1 MNFRRLRAIARK
13 EFLHVL
19 RDVRSLI
26 LALALPLVMLLL
38 FGYALTLDV
47 DRIPA
52 YVYDQDRTPQSR
64 ELIDQF
70 RGSRYFQVIGA
81 VNAYRPIEQM
91 VDRSRILIGIV
102 VPREYSR
109 NLLAGKET
117 DVQILLDGS
126 DSNTASIA
134 LGYADAIIQNYA
146 ARLRSDAQMR
156 LGGQAM
162 KIPVN
167 TQVRVWYNSDLKSK
181 NYIVPGLIAVSMM
194 IIASLLTSLT
204 IAREW
209 ENGTLEQLLSTPVR
223 PMELVL
229 GKLLAYFVIGL
240 ADMLIC
246 LFVGVVV
253 FAVPFHGSVPFLFL
267 SSCVFLFG
275 ALCTGVL
282 ISAATR
288 SQLIAYQLSLL
299 TSFLP
304 AFLLSGFIYS
314 ITNMPRVIQIISYI
328 VPARYFIRIVTSVF
342 LKGVGGEVLYLE
354 LFFLL
359 VYATIVFIAASRKM
373 RQKLA

>member
-19 RDVRSLI
+19 RDVRSLM
-26 LALALPLVMLLL
+26 LALALPLVMLLM

-70 RGSRYFQVIGA
+70 RGSRYFQITGA
-81 VNAYRPIEQM
+81 VNDYGSIERM
-91 VDRSRILIGIV
+91 VDRSKILIGIV
-102 VPREYSR
+102 VPRDYSR
-109 NLLAGKET
+109 KLLEGRET

-134 LGYADAIIQNYA
+134 LGYADAIIQSFGA
-146 ARLRSDAQMR
+146 QLRSGAQMR
-156 LGGQAM
+156 LGGQPM
-162 KIPVN
+162 KIPVDVR
-167 TQVRVWYNSDLKSK
+167 TRVWYNSDLKSK

-209 ENGTLEQLLSTPVR
+209 ENGTMEQLLSTPVR

-229 GKLLAYFVIGL
+229 GKLLAYFTIGL
-240 ADMLIC
+240 LDMLIC

-253 FAVPFHGSVPFLFL
+253 FSVPFRGSIPFLFL

-275 ALCTGVL
+275 ALCTGVF

-314 ITNMPRVIQIISYI
+314 ITNMPRVIQVISSI

-342 LKGVGGEVLYLE
+342 LKGVGFEVLYME

-359 VYATIVFIAASRKM
+359 LYATIVCIGASRKM

>member
-52 YVYDQDRTPQSR
+52 YVYDQDGTPQSR

-70 RGSRYFQVIGA
+70 RGSRYFQIIGA
-81 VNAYRPIEQM
+81 VHGYRPIEQM
-91 VDRSRILIGIV
+91 VDRSKILIGIV
-102 VPREYSR
+102 VPRDYSR

-134 LGYADAIIQNYA
+134 LGYADAIIQSFSA
-146 ARLRSDAQMR
+146 QLRSDAQMR
-156 LGGQAM
+156 LGGQPM
-162 KIPVN
+162 KVAVN
-167 TQVRVWYNSDLKSK
+167 TDVRVWYNSDLKSK

-209 ENGTLEQLLSTPVR
+209 ENGTMEQLLSTPVR

-229 GKLLAYFVIGL
+229 GKLLAYFAIGL
-240 ADMLIC
+240 LDMLIC
-246 LFVGVVV
+246 LFLGVIV
-253 FAVPFHGSVPFLFL
+253 FQVPFRGNIPFLFF

-314 ITNMPRVIQIISYI
+314 ITNMPKIIQVISSI

-342 LKGVGGEVLYLE
+342 LKGVGFEVLYVE
-354 LFFLL
+354 LLFLL
-359 VYATIVFIAASRKM
+359 LYATIVFIGASRKM

>member
-1 MNFRRLRAIARK
+1 
-13 EFLHVL
+13 
-19 RDVRSLI
+19 
-26 LALALPLVMLLL
+26 
-38 FGYALTLDV
+38 
-47 DRIPA
+47 
-52 YVYDQDRTPQSR
+52 
-64 ELIDQF
+64 
-70 RGSRYFQVIGA
+70 
-81 VNAYRPIEQM
+81 M
-91 VDRSRILIGIV
+91 VDRSKILIGIV
-102 VPREYSR
+102 VPRNYSR
-109 NLLAGKET
+109 DLLAGKET

-134 LGYADAIIQNYA
+134 LGYADAIIQSYSA
-146 ARLRSDAQMR
+146 QLRSNAQMR

-167 TQVRVWYNSDLKSK
+167 TEVRVWYNSDLKSK

-229 GKLLAYFVIGL
+229 GKLLAYFAIGL
-240 ADMLIC
+240 LDMLIC
-246 LFVGVVV
+246 LFLGVVV
-253 FAVPFHGSVPFLFL
+253 FQVPLRGSIPFLFL

-314 ITNMPRVIQIISYI
+314 ITNMPRIIQVISSI

-342 LKGVGGEVLYLE
+342 LKGVGIEVLYGE
-354 LFFLL
+354 LLILL
-359 VYATIVFIAASRKM
+359 LYATIVFIGASRKM